1 MATNSIFV
9 SYSSKDRPFAMGLTE
24 KLEDMGAQVW
34 IDQRGIGLGT
44 NWDNSIEDALETSN
58 ILLLLISSTA
68 AKSGNVQDEV
78 SIAKEEGKQII
89 PVLIEECELP
99 MRWKRMQYADF
110 TASPEK
116 AMRRVL
122 DALGLNS
129 EEADRFMDLRKKLKK
144 QSGESSVDQNI
155 DGADESDKEEKLA
168 GLLIS
173 EPEID
178 RAALM
183 HKRGIRKNWM
193 MIGFVALCSLI
204 LGAVLYIFFKDVVEQ
219 WMAITGCVLLNLL
232 SIKPYGNIVKRS
244 RNIELIDL
252 LKLKRDRLIRVMN
265 KLSDTEIEGFNSEFN
280 NYITL

>member
-193 MIGFVALCSLI
+193 MLGFVALCSLI